1 MKKTREDRREQ
12 RGETSLQDDLLL
24 EPCEN
29 ALLMGY
35 LFHHAPKIRTSAAK
49 ILGQRKYGPAVPA
62 LCRALKS
69 EVKLYPRQ
77 AICDALAI
85 IGRPSIPLLI
95 DLLGEIG
102 QNQEKSLPIKGFY
115 KNSYPLPRDI
125 AARTLTRI
133 GEPALEGLIDAIK
146 TAPLFKTEQAVD
158 AVGHISFYARN
169 RSALSFLHQLVKK
182 THGADILYWKV
193 IRAFAAF
200 NDDAV
205 ISQLQDDLLNHPLP
219 PIRWEAAR
227 SLGMIGRKWS
237 LKYLKTAI
245 EDKHPEVRNMALRA
259 IYNIESVHRRKL

>member
-1 MKKTREDRREQ
+1 MNKTREGRRGQ
-12 RGETSLQDDLLL
+12 RGETSLQEDLLL

-35 LFHHAPKIRTSAAK
+35 LFHHTPKIRTSAAK
-49 ILGQRKYGPAVPA
+49 ILGQREYGPAVPA
-62 LCRALKS
+62 LCRALKL
-69 EVKLYPRQ
+69 EGKLYPRL

-85 IGRPSIPLLI
+85 IGRPSIPPLI

-102 QNQEKSLPIKGFY
+102 GNQEKSLPVQGFY

-133 GEPALEGLIDAIK
+133 KEPALNGLLDAIK
-146 TAPLFKTEQAVD
+146 TTPLFKTEQAVD
-158 AVGHISFYARN
+158 ALGHISFYTRN
-169 RSALSFLHQLVKK
+169 RSALCALQQLVKEN
-182 THGADILYWKV
+182 HGADILYWKV

-200 NDDAV
+200 DDETV
-205 ISQLQDDLLNHPLP
+205 IRRLQDDLSTHPLP
-219 PIRWEAAR
+219 PIRWESAR
-227 SLGMIGRKWS
+227 SLGMIGRKRS

-259 IYNIESVHRRKL
+259 IYNIESVHRRKI